1 MFDNLGATDSF
12 ASLGLVSAAW
22 FSVELGNERRLNIQR
37 SLTGA
42 KLHDDSHH
50 LVRICIMFVS
60 YGTVV
65 VAAVRIRRGSGFKNR
80 GAFCAAVLVY
90 VVDSMG
96 EASAWKSLLA

>member
-42 KLHDDSHH
+42 KFHDDSHH
-50 LVRICIMFVS
+50 LVLICIMFVS

-65 VAAVRIRRGSGFKNR
+65 VAAGRIRRGSDLNR